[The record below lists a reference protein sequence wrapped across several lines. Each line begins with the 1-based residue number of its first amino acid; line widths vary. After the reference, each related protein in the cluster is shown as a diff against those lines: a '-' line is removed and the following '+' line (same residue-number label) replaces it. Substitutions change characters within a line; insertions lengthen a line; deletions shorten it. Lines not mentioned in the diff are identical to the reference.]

1 MEENKVSYAEAMN
14 RLEDI
19 VRTLDMG
26 EVGLDESITLFKE
39 GLTMVKECRSQLDK
53 AEGEIKILLNG
64 EFADWTQ
71 QA

>member
-1 MEENKVSYAEAMN
+1 MEENKVSYEEAMN

-53 AEGEIKILLNG
+53 AEGEIKILRNG

>member
-1 MEENKVSYAEAMN
+1 MEENKVSYEEAMN

-26 EVGLDESITLFKE
+26 EVGLDGSITLFKE